1 MRLNIFYILLI
12 ALCGLY
18 GCKNHQQPIIKE
30 NLNILPTIY
39 PEYQGALLPVNIAP
53 LNFKIQD
60 EGDEWMIQIQGKG
73 NPITIT
79 AHDAVEIPIKRW
91 RQLLHQNQ
99 GGSLS
104 ITVSSRKKGEWYQ
117 YSPFTWDV
125 STDSIDSHL
134 AYRLIEP
141 TYANWNS
148 MAICQRELSS
158 FKETEIISNKK
169 SGQNCIN
176 CHTFNQGNPNEMVM
190 HMRKINA
197 GTILIQGGACQKLN
211 TKTPHTISNFVYP
224 DWHPS
229 GKQIAFSTNLTQ
241 MSFYDAHPKIIE
253 VRNPI

>member
-1 MRLNIFYILLI
+1 MWPLWMQ
-12 ALCGLY
+12 
-18 GCKNHQQPIIKE
+18 NHQQPIIKE

-148 MAICQRELSS
+148 MAICHVNYLLSRKRKS
-158 FKETEIISNKK
+158 YQTKKAGRTASIVIPLTKETRMKWSCTCAK
-169 SGQNCIN
+169 
-176 CHTFNQGNPNEMVM
+176 
-190 HMRKINA
+190 
-197 GTILIQGGACQKLN
+197 
-211 TKTPHTISNFVYP
+211 
-224 DWHPS
+224 
-229 GKQIAFSTNLTQ
+229 
-241 MSFYDAHPKIIE
+241 
-253 VRNPI
+253 

>member
-91 RQLLHQNQ
+91 T
-99 GGSLS
+99 
-104 ITVSSRKKGEWYQ
+104 ITSSKSR
-117 YSPFTWDV
+117 
-125 STDSIDSHL
+125 
-134 AYRLIEP
+134 
-141 TYANWNS
+141 
-148 MAICQRELSS
+148 RELKYHRIQS
-158 FKETEIISNKK
+158 KK
-169 SGQNCIN
+169 RRMVSIFSLHVGCI
-176 CHTFNQGNPNEMVM
+176 H
-190 HMRKINA
+190 
-197 GTILIQGGACQKLN
+197 
-211 TKTPHTISNFVYP
+211 
-224 DWHPS
+224 
-229 GKQIAFSTNLTQ
+229 
-241 MSFYDAHPKIIE
+241 
-253 VRNPI
+253 

>member
-91 RQLLHQNQ
+91 RQLLHQN
-99 GGSLS
+99 
-104 ITVSSRKKGEWYQ
+104 E
-117 YSPFTWDV
+117 
-125 STDSIDSHL
+125 
-134 AYRLIEP
+134 
-141 TYANWNS
+141 
-148 MAICQRELSS
+148 
-158 FKETEIISNKK
+158 
-169 SGQNCIN
+169 
-176 CHTFNQGNPNEMVM
+176 
-190 HMRKINA
+190 
-197 GTILIQGGACQKLN
+197 GA
-211 TKTPHTISNFVYP
+211 
-224 DWHPS
+224 
-229 GKQIAFSTNLTQ
+229 
-241 MSFYDAHPKIIE
+241 
-253 VRNPI
+253 

>member
-91 RQLLHQNQ
+91 RQLLHPK
-99 GGSLS
+99 
-104 ITVSSRKKGEWYQ
+104 SR
-117 YSPFTWDV
+117 
-125 STDSIDSHL
+125 
-134 AYRLIEP
+134 
-141 TYANWNS
+141 
-148 MAICQRELSS
+148 RELKYHRIQS
-158 FKETEIISNKK
+158 KK
-169 SGQNCIN
+169 RRMVSIFSLHVGCI
-176 CHTFNQGNPNEMVM
+176 H
-190 HMRKINA
+190 
-197 GTILIQGGACQKLN
+197 
-211 TKTPHTISNFVYP
+211 
-224 DWHPS
+224 
-229 GKQIAFSTNLTQ
+229 
-241 MSFYDAHPKIIE
+241 
-253 VRNPI
+253 

>member
-169 SGQNCIN
+169 
-176 CHTFNQGNPNEMVM
+176 
-190 HMRKINA
+190 
-197 GTILIQGGACQKLN
+197 
-211 TKTPHTISNFVYP
+211 
-224 DWHPS
+224 
-229 GKQIAFSTNLTQ
+229 
-241 MSFYDAHPKIIE
+241 IE
-253 VRNPI
+253 N

>member
-91 RQLLHQNQ
+91 RQLLHQ
-99 GGSLS
+99 
-104 ITVSSRKKGEWYQ
+104 R
-117 YSPFTWDV
+117 
-125 STDSIDSHL
+125 
-134 AYRLIEP
+134 
-141 TYANWNS
+141 
-148 MAICQRELSS
+148 RELKYHRIQS
-158 FKETEIISNKK
+158 KK
-169 SGQNCIN
+169 RRMVSIFSLHVGCI
-176 CHTFNQGNPNEMVM
+176 H
-190 HMRKINA
+190 
-197 GTILIQGGACQKLN
+197 
-211 TKTPHTISNFVYP
+211 
-224 DWHPS
+224 
-229 GKQIAFSTNLTQ
+229 
-241 MSFYDAHPKIIE
+241 
-253 VRNPI
+253 

>member
-1 MRLNIFYILLI
+1 MW
-12 ALCGLY
+12 LY

-190 HMRKINA
+190 HMRKNKCGNDSDTRRSMSKTQHKDSSYDFQFRLSGLASFWQTDCILYKPNPNVFLRLHTLKSSKY
-197 GTILIQGGACQKLN
+197 TI
-211 TKTPHTISNFVYP
+211 
-224 DWHPS
+224 
-229 GKQIAFSTNLTQ
+229 
-241 MSFYDAHPKIIE
+241 
-253 VRNPI
+253 RNPI

>member
-91 RQLLHQNQ
+91 RK
-99 GGSLS
+99 
-104 ITVSSRKKGEWYQ
+104 SR
-117 YSPFTWDV
+117 
-125 STDSIDSHL
+125 
-134 AYRLIEP
+134 
-141 TYANWNS
+141 
-148 MAICQRELSS
+148 RELKYHRIQS
-158 FKETEIISNKK
+158 KK
-169 SGQNCIN
+169 RRMVSIFSLHVGCI
-176 CHTFNQGNPNEMVM
+176 H
-190 HMRKINA
+190 
-197 GTILIQGGACQKLN
+197 
-211 TKTPHTISNFVYP
+211 
-224 DWHPS
+224 
-229 GKQIAFSTNLTQ
+229 
-241 MSFYDAHPKIIE
+241 
-253 VRNPI
+253 